1 MINAIYPGSFDPITN
16 GHLDIINRTRK
27 LYNKL
32 FIVINENIN
41 KKTFFSIEERKQLVE
56 ECVKGMDN
64 VEVVITNKLTVEVCK
79 ELNAQVI
86 IRGLRM
92 VSDFEYE
99 LQMSSFNRI
108 LDSDVE
114 TIFIMADH
122 NYSFL
127 SSSSVKE
134 IVLFGGNISQFV
146 PKNVELA
153 LRQKIKS

>member
-1 MINAIYPGSFDPITN
+1 MVNAIYPGSFDPITN

-64 VEVVITNKLTVEVCK
+64 VEVIITNKLTVEVCK

-134 IVLFGGNISQFV
+134 IVLFGGNISRFV